1 MLDLLVIG
9 AGLSGL
15 MAAYTAAQAGLKV
28 RVVNKG
34 LGSMHWSAGTV
45 DLLGYT
51 PEAQEKP
58 VQKPFQAIEA
68 LVAQHPDHP
77 YGLLSPADIKAA
89 LNSFITLTQ
98 EIGLPYRGAADS
110 EENLFLPSPAGAV
123 RPAYL
128 APQAQIAGDLR
139 RPEPMLIVGFK
150 GMRDFYPDLL
160 AENLTKQGYQARPA
174 FLPISLITGRR
185 DANTVQLAEGLDDP
199 GQRTRLGQELKR
211 LVQPGERIG
220 LPAILG
226 MHAHQQV
233 MQDLERLS
241 GAPVFEIPTLPP
253 SVPGV
258 RLYKALRDR
267 LLEMGVR
274 VEAAMEIIQAETTA
288 AHNGEPGQ
296 VQWVASETSARP
308 LKHRAQ
314 NYLLATGGIL
324 GGGFNSDHTG
334 RVWEVIFD
342 LPLTIPQER
351 SAWFASSFLSPT
363 GHPVFN
369 GGVAVNK
376 AFQPVADG
384 KPIYDNLWAAGHL
397 LANADPILERS
408 MEGAA
413 IVTGVAAGKAIS
425 ERHLA
430 ATPSVG

>member
-15 MAAYTAAQAGLKV
+15 MAAYTAAQADLKV

-51 PEAQEKP
+51 PAAQAKP

-77 YGLLSPADIKAA
+77 YGLLGRANIQAGLDSFVALTKA
-89 LNSFITLTQ
+89 
-98 EIGLPYRGAADS
+98 IGLPYQGAPDP
-110 EENLFLPSPAGAV
+110 EDNLFLPSPAGAV
-123 RPAYL
+123 RPVYL
-128 APQAQIAGDLR
+128 APQAQIGGDLR

-160 AENLTKQGYQARPA
+160 AENLAKQGYQARPA
-174 FLPISLITGRR
+174 FLPISLITDRR
-185 DANTVQLAEGLDDP
+185 DFNTVQLAEALDDP
-199 GQRTRLGQELKR
+199 GRRTRLGQELKR
-211 LVQPGERIG
+211 LAQPGERIG

-226 MHAHQQV
+226 MHAHQQALI
-233 MQDLERLS
+233 DLERLC

-258 RLYKALRDR
+258 RLYKALRDK

-274 VEAAMEIIQAETTA
+274 IEAAMEIINAEVTA
-288 AHNGEPGQ
+288 AHNGNPGL

-342 LPLTIPQER
+342 LPLTAPQDR
-351 SAWFASSFLSPT
+351 SAWFDGSFLSPT

-376 AFQPVADG
+376 TFQPIADG
-384 KPIYDNLWAAGHL
+384 KPIYANLWAAGHL

-408 MEGAA
+408 MEGMA
-413 IVTGVAAGKAIS
+413 IVTGVSAGKAVS
-425 ERHLA
+425 Q
-430 ATPSVG
+430 